1 MDRFRAAIWLAAAF
15 RRWSPTDFFVGA
27 GFTSASDL
35 RGAGSRTAGS
45 RKKTQGFI
53 FMTTNTVEDPPRVA
67 SVAPKIAPLAV
78 PAGSQAEADSP
89 LEPEPEVGPERVLLH
104 MPVDIRSM
112 SLVVLAIFASLFV
125 LHWAKAVFI
134 PVMLSILCSYALSPI
149 VNWMERWHIPRWLSA
164 AVLLASI
171 LGGTSATVWSLRDEA
186 VQLVRAL
193 PAATQKLANALRTH
207 AGAAPSPL
215 ETVQKAASQ
224 LEQAARGEAQAN
236 ARGVTRVVI
245 EPTRFDIKK
254 YLWSGGIGLAA
265 LIGQATVVIFLTYFL
280 MLSGDTFRRKML
292 KLAGPNFSDKKFT
305 LQALH
310 EVADQ
315 IQRYLQVQVLTSAVV
330 GVLTWLA
337 LMALGLDN
345 AAVWGIAAGVLN
357 LIPYIG
363 SVIIAGATAMVAFL
377 QFGTLD
383 MALVVGSASLVIHA
397 VTGNLLTPWLTS
409 RTSRMSPVAV
419 FVGMLAWG
427 WLWGVWGL
435 LLGIPILMMV
445 KAVCDRV
452 DDLKPI
458 GEFLG
463 S

>member
-1 MDRFRAAIWLAAAF
+1 MMLRAQH
-15 RRWSPTDFFVGA
+15 RRLLKNRDFI
-27 GFTSASDL
+27 L
-35 RGAGSRTAGS
+35 
-45 RKKTQGFI
+45 
-53 FMTTNTVEDPPRVA
+53 MTTHTLEDLPQVA
-67 SVAPKIAPLAV
+67 DSDPKIA
-78 PAGSQAEADSP
+78 SQAPPASAPVASELPQEAAS
-89 LEPEPEVGPERVLLH
+89 EPEPARMLLH

-112 SLVVLAIFASLFV
+112 SLVVLAILASLFV
-125 LHWAKAVFI
+125 LHWAKTVFI
-134 PVMLSILCSYALSPI
+134 PVMLGILFSYALSPI
-149 VNWMERWHIPRWLSA
+149 VNWMERRRIPRWLSA
-164 AVLLASI
+164 AVLLFAI
-171 LGGTSATVWSLRDEA
+171 LGGTSATVWSLRGQA
-186 VQLVRAL
+186 TQLVEAL
-193 PAATQKLANALRTH
+193 PAAAQKLTGALRTR
-207 AGAAPSPL
+207 AGAAPTPL

-224 LEQAARGEAQAN
+224 LEQAARGESEAN

-245 EPTRFDIKK
+245 EPKRFNIKD

-265 LIGQATVVIFLTYFL
+265 LVGQTMVVIFLTYFL

-292 KLAGPNFSDKKFT
+292 KLAGPNLSDKKIT

-315 IQRYLQVQVLTSAVV
+315 IQRYLQVQVLTSVVV

-337 LMALGLDN
+337 LMALGLEN

-357 LIPYIG
+357 LIPYVG
-363 SVIIAGATAMVAFL
+363 TVIIAGASAMVAFL

-383 MALVVGSASLVIHA
+383 MALLIGGASLVIHA
-397 VTGNLLTPWLTS
+397 ITGNLLTPWLTS
-409 RTSRMSPVAV
+409 RASRMSPVAV

>member
-1 MDRFRAAIWLAAAF
+1 
-15 RRWSPTDFFVGA
+15 
-27 GFTSASDL
+27 
-35 RGAGSRTAGS
+35 
-45 RKKTQGFI
+45 
-53 FMTTNTVEDPPRVA
+53 MTTHTIDDSPRLGGSDPT
-67 SVAPKIAPLAV
+67 VAPQVLPVGSAANTHVVPEAEPL
-78 PAGSQAEADSP
+78 PEPQ
-89 LEPEPEVGPERVLLH
+89 PEPEREPERVLLH

-112 SLVVLAIFASLFV
+112 SLGLLAILASLFV

-134 PVMLSILCSYALSPI
+134 PVMLGILFSYALSPI
-149 VNWMERWHIPRWLSA
+149 VNWMERKRIPRWLSA
-164 AVLLASI
+164 AVLLFAI
-171 LGGTSATVWSLRDEA
+171 IGGTGATVWSLRGQA
-186 VQLVRAL
+186 TQLVAAL
-193 PAATQKLANALRTH
+193 PAAAQKLAGALRTR
-207 AGAAPSPL
+207 ASAAPSPL
-215 ETVQKAASQ
+215 ETVQKAATQ
-224 LEQAARGEAQAN
+224 LEQAARGDTQVN
-236 ARGVTRVVI
+236 ARGVTRVII
-245 EPTRFDIKK
+245 EPARFDIKS

-265 LIGQATVVIFLTYFL
+265 LIGQITVVIFLTYFL

-292 KLAGPNFSDKKFT
+292 KLAGPNFSDKKIT

-315 IQRYLQVQVLTSAVV
+315 IQRYLQVQVLTSVVV

-337 LMALGLDN
+337 LLALGLDN

-357 LIPYIG
+357 LIPYVG
-363 SVIIAGATAMVAFL
+363 SVIIAGATSMVAFL

-383 MALVVGSASLVIHA
+383 MALIVGGASLVIHA
-397 VTGNLLTPWLTS
+397 ITGNLLTPWLTS
-409 RTSRMSPVAV
+409 RASRMSPVAV
-419 FVGMLAWG
+419 FVGVLAWG